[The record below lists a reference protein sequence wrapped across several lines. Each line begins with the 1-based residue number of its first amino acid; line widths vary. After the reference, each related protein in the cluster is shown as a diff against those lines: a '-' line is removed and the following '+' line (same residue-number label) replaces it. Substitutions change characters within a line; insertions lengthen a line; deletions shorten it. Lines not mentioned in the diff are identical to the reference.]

1 MITLKE
7 RQFQLREDTIIEAM
21 HRLLI
26 QKGYAATTMDDV
38 AAEVGISKA
47 TLYLHFKSKD
57 ELVLKVVVQNLE
69 KAEASIWLIDQSLP
83 ASERFQRALENGI
96 RYRASMGSTQ
106 IEDVPQA
113 IHKDPAFQKARRR
126 ARESVDAL
134 IREMQQEGS
143 IRADVS
149 PALIQQFVVSIFGID
164 YERLLKNG
172 ASVDELV
179 AQLVDMVMRAIRP

>member
-1 MITLKE
+1 MTTLKE
-7 RQFQLREDTIIEAM
+7 RQYELRESTIVEAM
-21 HRLLI
+21 HHLLV

-69 KAEASIWLIDQSLP
+69 EAEASIWTIDQSLP

-96 RYRASMGSTQ
+96 RHRANMGTTQ

-113 IHKDPAFQKARRR
+113 IHNDPAFQKARRR
-126 ARESVDAL
+126 ARESIDAL
-134 IREMQQEGS
+134 IRDMQQEGA

-149 PALIQQFVVSIFGID
+149 PALIQQFVVNVFGID
-164 YERLLKNG
+164 FERLIKNG
-172 ASVDELV
+172 AAVDELV